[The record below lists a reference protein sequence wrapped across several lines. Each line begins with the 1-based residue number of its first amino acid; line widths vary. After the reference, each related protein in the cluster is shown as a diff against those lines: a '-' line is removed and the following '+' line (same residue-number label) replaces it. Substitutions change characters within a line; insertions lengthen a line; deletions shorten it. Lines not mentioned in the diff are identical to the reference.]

1 MGAAGMAGFLRRCWA
16 QIDVERCGI
25 IWLRCVRRCGR
36 IAGLWRW
43 LRPTPYGHGDAVL
56 APYMQRCGADWFAV
70 SNIEEAAILRRHG
83 IAQPILILGM
93 TPCEYAGQLAEQ
105 RLTQTVYSAEYAH
118 ALAQS
123 AAQAGVTVEVH
134 VKVDTGMNRHRVYR

>member
-1 MGAAGMAGFLRRCWA
+1 
-16 QIDVERCGI
+16 
-25 IWLRCVRRCGR
+25 
-36 IAGLWRW
+36 
-43 LRPTPYGHGDAVL
+43 
-56 APYMQRCGADWFAV
+56 
-70 SNIEEAAILRRHG
+70 
-83 IAQPILILGM
+83 M

-134 VKVDTGMNRHRVYR
+134 VKVDTGMNRIGFTADEPAAVAGGVPR

>member
-1 MGAAGMAGFLRRCWA
+1 MAVVKA
-16 QIDVERCGI
+16 N
-25 IWLRCVRRCGR
+25 
-36 IAGLWRW
+36 A
-43 LRPTPYGHGDAVL
+43 YGHGDAVL

-105 RLTQTVYSAEYAH
+105 CLTQTVYSAEYAH

-134 VKVDTGMNRHRVYR
+134 VKVDTGMNRIGFTADEPAAVAAVYRAENLRAHRDFYTLFLCR